1 MLYVTDIWLW
11 WNWYV
16 FMSLHKGRMWKYHA
30 MLPQTISVI
39 GNLHKCNLTHQSNCP
54 HMQEKKNPLS
64 REVPM
69 GFVLISLHPYDY
81 IHHNWFWQNIHTGEC
96 QQNIVF
102 LNFKYLQ
109 EYFAAKSMLVK
120 ELEMSFYQGRE
131 SLRKFKW
138 MGMN

>member
-1 MLYVTDIWLW
+1 
-11 WNWYV
+11 
-16 FMSLHKGRMWKYHA
+16 MSLKYGYDEIDICLCHY
-30 MLPQTISVI
+30 IREGC
-39 GNLHKCNLTHQSNCP
+39 GNI
-54 HMQEKKNPLS
+54 MQCYLRLFLWLAIFINATWHIKATVLICKKKKNPLS